1 MVSQATN
8 ATNRIFKK
16 MNVAGIIL
24 FVIWVSLCVV
34 IIGGWAFKTLDD
46 DSVVIKWDDDE
57 GRWIDVNQDEH
68 SKKNLK

>member
-1 MVSQATN
+1 
-8 ATNRIFKK
+8 

-57 GRWIDVNQDEH
+57 GRWIDLNQDEH